1 MKKGLFSFFA
11 LAVLLAGCNQGTS
24 PEDIAN
30 IAYEWEKA
38 KFDRD
43 YEKQQEFLYEKGSYE
58 IDKNSKKKNS
68 GLKYEDVRLEV
79 FYDEAS
85 EQYYIFA
92 DFKNPNGDNSVKDEI
107 IFRKKDDQWKVDQD
121 QSTDIDRKEIPE
133 KFERDACIHCK

>member
-121 QSTDIDRKEIPE
+121 QSTDIDRKEISE